1 MGVARTEVGAAA
13 KVGAELR
20 AAAGVGEAVAAVK
33 VSSQRPVGWARA
45 ENVGGM
51 GGTVDTAEESCCRY
65 CGDWEQQSQ

>member
-45 ENVGGM
+45 EKVGGM